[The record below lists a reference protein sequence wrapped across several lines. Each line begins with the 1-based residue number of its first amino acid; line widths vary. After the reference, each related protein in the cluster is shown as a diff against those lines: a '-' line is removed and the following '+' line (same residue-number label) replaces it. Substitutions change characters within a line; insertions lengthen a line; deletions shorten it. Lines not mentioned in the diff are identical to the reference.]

1 MNSELGILL
10 PAFLAGLLVLATHIP
25 FGMRVLQRGVIFA
38 DLAVAWVRQEY
49 PNKID
54 YEPSGEDFLPVLE
67 IADKRRRR

>member
-1 MNSELGILL
+1 MIAILL
-10 PAFLAGLLVLATHIP
+10 SLALTAPPGVVQQTPAALDAASVA
-25 FGMRVLQRGVIFA
+25 RFA
-38 DLAVAWVRQEY
+38 DLAVACVRQEY

>member
-1 MNSELGILL
+1 MLDFAS
-10 PAFLAGLLVLATHIP
+10 PAALNAASVA
-25 FGMRVLQRGVIFA
+25 RFA
-38 DLAVAWVRQEY
+38 DLAVARVRQEH